1 MIAAAWRRPF
11 PVSAVIFAIGAVL
24 AAGEVR
30 AQRADDNAVA
40 DAEDAFGSNDGG
52 EDLGLYG
59 PFDVRGFSPIDA
71 GNVRIEGVFIDR
83 QGDLSPRLVDGNR
96 IRVGPS
102 AAAYAFPAPSG
113 VVDYRLRTPGSE
125 TLLSG
130 VAQVNSFGGALFE
143 IDMALPVNDQLS
155 IGGGLG
161 HSRNEYA
168 SGNNADVTNLAAIA
182 HWRHAPGTEAKLFWS
197 RTRIADED
205 IFPIILGDGRTTP
218 PRLVRRRFL
227 GQHWADVETERFNY
241 GAIGRTTIGGF
252 GVRAGLFR
260 SVNDVRE
267 GHNVFLQAAAID
279 SHAARTVSAYPGR
292 YAASTSG
299 EFGLAREFTTGRL
312 NQRIQLIARGRIQDR
327 RYGGAERVELP
338 SAPFGRPLYV
348 DRPAFQFTQHTTDE
362 VRQWSVGLA
371 YQAEYQGVG
380 QLNAG
385 VQKVDYR
392 KNVTTPTGPRPESR
406 DDPWLFNIAATV
418 KVAPRLSVFGSFT
431 RGLEES
437 DVAPEI
443 ALNRD
448 EAPPAL
454 NTRQLDGGVRASAGP
469 ITIIAGV
476 FDIQRPYYGVDGAS
490 IFRRLGSVRHR
501 GVEASLIGSPLPG
514 LTLVAGGTFLHARLS
529 GDEVASGAIGDRP
542 VDVPARKLIASLD
555 WRAPASATSF
565 DVAIEHVGPNM
576 GDARNEVR
584 VQPYT
589 TVDAGIRHRFRL
601 ADTMAVFRL
610 QATNLFDSYGWEVA
624 GNNAFIYTQ
633 SRQVTARLAVDF

>member
-1 MIAAAWRRPF
+1 MKRRPSLF
-11 PVSAVIFAIGAVL
+11 SAVIIVIGTAFAADD
-24 AAGEVR
+24 VR

-83 QGDLSPRLVDGNR
+83 QGDLSPRVVEGNR

-102 AAAYAFPAPSG
+102 ASNYAFPAPSG

-130 VAQVNSFGGALFE
+130 VAQVNSFGGALVE
-143 IDMALPVNDQLS
+143 IDAALPITEQLS
-155 IGGGLG
+155 IGGGLS
-161 HSRNEYA
+161 HSRSEYA
-168 SGNNADVTNLAAIA
+168 SGNNADVTNIAAIA
-182 HWRHAPGTEAKLFWS
+182 HWRPAPETDAKLFWS

-205 IFPIILGDGRTTP
+205 IFPIILGDGRATP
-218 PRLVRRRFL
+218 PQLVRRRFL

-252 GVRAGLFR
+252 GIRAGLFR

-267 GHNVFLQAAAID
+267 GHNIFLQATAID
-279 SHAARTVSAYPGR
+279 SPAARIVSAYPGR
-292 YAASTSG
+292 HAASTSG
-299 EFGLAREFTTGRL
+299 ELGLAREFTTGRL
-312 NQRIQLIARGRIQDR
+312 NQRIQLIGRGRLQDR
-327 RYGGAERVELP
+327 RYGGAQRIELP
-338 SAPFGRPLYV
+338 PAPFGQPLYIA
-348 DRPAFQFTQHTTDE
+348 RPAFQFTQQTTDE
-362 VRQWSVGLA
+362 VRQWSAGLA
-371 YQAEYQGVG
+371 YQAEYEGAG
-380 QLNAG
+380 QLSAG
-385 VQKVDYR
+385 IQKVDYR
-392 KNVTTPTGPRPESR
+392 KSVTTATGPRPVSR
-406 DDPWLFNIAATV
+406 DDPWLFNIAATLN
-418 KVAPRLSVFGSFT
+418 VAPRLSVFGSFT

-448 EAPPAL
+448 EAPSAL
-454 NTRQLDGGVRASAGP
+454 NTKQLDGGVKASAGP
-469 ITIIAGV
+469 INIIAGA
-476 FDIQRPYYGVDGAS
+476 FDIQRPYYGVDGEN

-501 GVEASLIGSPLPG
+501 GVEASLTGSPLPG

-529 GDEVASGAIGDRP
+529 GEEVASGAIGNRP

-555 WRAPASATSF
+555 WRPPSTATSF
-565 DVAIEHVGPNM
+565 DVAVEHVGPNT
-576 GDARNEVR
+576 GDARNDVR
-584 VQPYT
+584 VRPYT
-589 TVDAGIRHRFRL
+589 TIDAGVRHRFRL
-601 ADTMAVFRL
+601 ADAPAVFRV

-633 SRQVTARLAVDF
+633 SRQVSARLAVDF